1 VAGGF
6 KVALRRGE
14 KTLNPTPC
22 DYTHDMPSP
31 LIAITMGDPAGIGPE
46 IIAKTIDEKRV
57 FAECRPVVLGDEGIL
72 TYTTRWL
79 KSSVTIKRIEGPEE
93 GVFEAGTL
101 NLIPLSNL
109 TPEEVPLGAPQ
120 KKGGEA
126 AYRYIE
132 RGVQLAQGGSIDAVV
147 TAPISK
153 EALNAAGYAFPG
165 HTELLAS
172 LTGAEYP
179 VMMLAGPRLRVVL
192 VTIHLP
198 LRAVPAALSTERIS
212 RTIRITDQG
221 LREYWGIASPHVA
234 VAGLNPHAGEGGLF
248 GSEEREVIMPAI
260 EECRHA
266 GMAVDGP
273 FPPDSLFYHAAS
285 GRYDAVVSMYH
296 DQGLIPL
303 KLLHFRDGVNITLGL
318 PIIRTSVDHGTGY
331 DIAGRGVADPLSL
344 INAILTAATMATA
357 KKGKG

>member
-1 VAGGF
+1 
-6 KVALRRGE
+6 
-14 KTLNPTPC
+14 
-22 DYTHDMPSP
+22 MPSP

-46 IIAKTIDEKRV
+46 IIVKTIAEKKV
-57 FAECRPVVLGDEGIL
+57 CAQCRPVVLGDEGIL
-72 TYTTRWL
+72 TYTTGWL
-79 KSSVTIKRIEGPEE
+79 KSTVTIKRIEEPEQ

-101 NLIPLSNL
+101 NLISLTDL
-109 TPEEVPLGAPQ
+109 TPEKVPLGAPQ
-120 KKGGEA
+120 KMGGEA
-126 AYRYIE
+126 SYRYIE
-132 RGVQLAQGGSIDAVV
+132 RGVRWAQRGIVDAVV

-153 EALNAAGYAFPG
+153 EALNAAGHPFPG
-165 HTELLAS
+165 HTELLAA
-172 LTGAEYP
+172 LTEAEDP

-198 LRAVPAALSTERIS
+198 LRAVPTALSRKRITK
-212 RTIRITDQG
+212 TIRTTDQG
-221 LREYWGIASPHVA
+221 LREYWAITSPHLA

-248 GSEEREVIMPAI
+248 GSEEQEVIMPAI
-260 EECRHA
+260 DECRRE
-266 GMAVDGP
+266 GVAVDGP

-331 DIAGRGVADPLSL
+331 DIAGQGVADATSL
-344 INAILTAATMATA
+344 INAVLAASKMATT
-357 KKGKG
+357 KKGRG